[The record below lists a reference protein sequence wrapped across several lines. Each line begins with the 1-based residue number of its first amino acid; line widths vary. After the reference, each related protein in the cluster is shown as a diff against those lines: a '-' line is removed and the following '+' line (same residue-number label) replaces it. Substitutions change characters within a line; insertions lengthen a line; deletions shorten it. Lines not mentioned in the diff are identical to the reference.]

1 MLFRNLPQRRRTAT
15 PGLMVACR
23 AIQTISRWPLSH
35 SRQRHAHSRWL
46 ETFNPIREPLM
57 RSISSRVVTV
67 SALAAIAA
75 TAPRIVRAQQERFS
89 LGGGDV
95 GIYNLVG
102 SIRAVSGSGGDV
114 IVTVAKS
121 GKDAGQLRVEQGP
134 INGRQTLRVIY
145 PARRITFADD
155 DRRWGGRTTI
165 RVEDDGTFDDH
176 GDEGSRVEI
185 SSRSG
190 GLEAR
195 ADLTVAIP
203 AGKQVSLRL
212 AAGEVNVTNVNG
224 EISIGVEAAR
234 VTTKGTSGALSL
246 NAGSGE
252 VSITDAEGD
261 VSLDTGS
268 GGITLGQIRGGRLAV
283 NAGSGRLSATDI
295 TAKDIDIDLGSGGAT
310 LRNVTATDV
319 KLDCGSGSTEIDL
332 ASDIRLLDIDA
343 GSGGVTVWIPATLG
357 AKVDIEAGSG
367 GIDLGVP
374 VTVSRWDSDH
384 VVGTIGD
391 GQGTI
396 RIDAGSGGVRLKKR
410 P

>member
-1 MLFRNLPQRRRTAT
+1 MGSITNRIITLFALAGIAVAAT
-15 PGLMVACR
+15 PPA
-23 AIQTISRWPLSH
+23 A
-35 SRQRHAHSRWL
+35 HA
-46 ETFNPIREPLM
+46 
-57 RSISSRVVTV
+57 
-67 SALAAIAA
+67 
-75 TAPRIVRAQQERFS
+75 QEGEQFS
-89 LGGGDV
+89 LGGSDV

-102 SIRAVSGSGGDV
+102 SIRAVRGSGSDV

-121 GKDAGQLRVEQGP
+121 GKDAGELRVEHGP
-134 INGRQTLRVIY
+134 IHGRQTLRVIY
-145 PARRITFADD
+145 PARRITFGDD
-155 DRRWGGRTTI
+155 DRRWGNHTTV
-165 RVEDDGTFDDH
+165 RVEDDGTFDDNDD
-176 GDEGSRVEI
+176 GGSRVEI

-224 EISIGVEAAR
+224 ELSIGVDAAR
-234 VTTKGTSGALSL
+234 VTTKGTSGGLSL

-252 VSITDAEGD
+252 VSITDAQGG

-268 GGITLGQIRGGRLAV
+268 GGITLGQIRGDRLAV

-295 TAKDIDIDLGSGGAT
+295 NATDIDLDLGSGGAT
-310 LRNVTATDV
+310 LRNVTATTL
-319 KLDCGSGSTEIDL
+319 KMDCGSGSTEIDL
-332 ASDIRLLDIDA
+332 VSDIRLLDIDA

-357 AKVDIEAGSG
+357 AKVDIETGSG

-396 RIDAGSGGVRLKKR
+396 RIEAGSGGVRLKKR
-410 P
+410 GVSR

>member
-1 MLFRNLPQRRRTAT
+1 MVEGGAGNPDVADSNHWSGVAVAFPATSCTFTPSFGVQLVNRDLPMLSIT
-15 PGLMVACR
+15 
-23 AIQTISRWPLSH
+23 SRIVSL
-35 SRQRHAHSRWL
+35 
-46 ETFNPIREPLM
+46 
-57 RSISSRVVTV
+57 
-67 SALAAIAA
+67 SALAGIALTVTPLVA
-75 TAPRIVRAQQERFS
+75 GAQGDRFTLS
-89 LGGGDV
+89 GRDV

-102 SIRAVSGSGGDV
+102 SIKAVSGDGGDV
-114 IVTVAKS
+114 IVTVAKT

-134 INGRQTLRVIY
+134 IHGRQTLRVIY

-155 DRRWGGRTTI
+155 DDRHWGGGGRTTV
-165 RVEDDGTFDDH
+165 RVEDDGTFDDND
-176 GDEGSRVEI
+176 GEGSRVEI
-185 SSRSG
+185 SDRSG

-203 AGKQVSLRL
+203 TGKAVSLRL
-212 AAGEVNVTNVNG
+212 AAGEVSVSNVNG
-224 EISIGVEAAR
+224 EISIGVDAAR
-234 VTTKGTSGALSL
+234 VTTTKTRGGLSL
-246 NAGSGE
+246 DTGSGE
-252 VSITDAEGD
+252 VSITDAQGD

-268 GGITLGQIRGGRLAV
+268 GGITLSQIRGDRLAV
-283 NAGSGRLSATDI
+283 DAGSGQLRATDI
-295 TAKDIDIDLGSGGAT
+295 TAKTIDLDLGSGGAK
-310 LRNVTATDV
+310 LKNVVATDL

-367 GIDLGVP
+367 GIDLDFP
-374 VTVSRWDSDH
+374 VTVSRWDSDR

-410 P
+410 S